1 VIRRSLLGAA
11 LACVVLAGCG
21 TEFVSDP
28 PREPMPASPA
38 DPELDG
44 APAVNPDPAS
54 VTIPKI
60 GAHSTL
66 VPLGLT
72 DASELDVP
80 PVTEPMQAGWY
91 AGAKPDVDGDEYK
104 PGALGPAVIAG
115 HVDGVINGRKG
126 QPGIFA
132 RLAELAPGDE
142 VLVDRVDGSRLTF
155 VVAQVQRF
163 AKDEFPSLA
172 VYGDTDKPELRLI
185 TCGGDFDYGSG
196 HYVDNWVVFA
206 ELAP

>member
-1 VIRRSLLGAA
+1 
-11 LACVVLAGCG
+11 VLAGCG

-44 APAVNPDPAS
+44 VPAVTPDPS
-54 VTIPKI
+54 TVTIPKI

-72 DASELDVP
+72 AESELDVP
-80 PVTEPMQAGWY
+80 PVTEPLQAGWY
-91 AGAKPDVDGDEYK
+91 AGADPAADGDEYK
-104 PGALGPAVIAG
+104 PGDVGPAVIAG
-115 HVDGVINGRKG
+115 HVDGIIGGRKG

-142 VLVDRVDGSRLTF
+142 VLVDRVDGSQLTF
-155 VVAQVQRF
+155 VVAQVQRY
-163 AKDEFPSLA
+163 AKAEFPSLA
-172 VYGDTDKPELRLI
+172 VYGDTGSPELRLI
-185 TCGGDFDYGSG
+185 TCGGDFDRTSG
-196 HYVDNWVVFA
+196 HYIDNTVVFA